1 MLILKLPASTCV
13 EEGMIL
19 DDIDSARNLLDRL
32 KYDSEQELKDVISV
46 SGFE

>member
-1 MLILKLPASTCV
+1 MLILKLPAGTCV
-13 EEGMIL
+13 EEDITL

-32 KYDSEQELKDVISV
+32 KYDSEQELKDVTSV